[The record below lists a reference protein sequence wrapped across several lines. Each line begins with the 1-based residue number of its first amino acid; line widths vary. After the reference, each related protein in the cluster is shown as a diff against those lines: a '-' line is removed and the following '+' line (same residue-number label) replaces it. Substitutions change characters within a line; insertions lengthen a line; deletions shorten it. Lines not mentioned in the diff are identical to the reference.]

1 MADPRYGV
9 ASPYKVTS
17 NKLNGNAP
25 YTPIGDYETGQTSH
39 TFDDL
44 RSIDEYKAKIS
55 SNIRNNKD
63 AGPTAELARYS
74 VPQ

>member
-1 MADPRYGV
+1 MVDSRYGV
-9 ASPYKVTS
+9 QSPYKVNT
-17 NKLNGNAP
+17 NRLNGNIP
-25 YTPIGDYETGQTSH
+25 YTPIEDYQTGQTSH
-39 TFDDL
+39 TFDDM

-74 VPQ
+74 VPP